1 MEYGRGWAEV
11 RGAAARCVSWPR
23 ILCVGFIEQ
32 VSSRWR
38 AQTWWCSEHDQVR
51 YLHNLVSLSKA
62 AGISWKGV
70 LVIHIIMGRGRP
82 KGVKDSRPIKVNI
95 TQKSK
100 HNNGGNGVTAAAYG
114 ERSTTALTFNE
125 QRERGMLPRAAL
137 HQKNVISNEQLNRH
151 SAEAGQIAPIFSSLY
166 FLFSLS
172 TWSTLA
178 CAFVITHSLR
188 IFAYLS
194 FSLWSWLLEC
204 EVNNVY
210 TQQTRHHAHKDGA
223 VENVV
228 KSSK

>member
-1 MEYGRGWAEV
+1 
-11 RGAAARCVSWPR
+11 
-23 ILCVGFIEQ
+23 
-32 VSSRWR
+32 
-38 AQTWWCSEHDQVR
+38 
-51 YLHNLVSLSKA
+51 
-62 AGISWKGV
+62 
-70 LVIHIIMGRGRP
+70 MGRGRP

-151 SAEAGQIAPIFSSLY
+151 REEAGQIAPIFSSLY

-188 IFAYLS
+188 IFASVS
-194 FSLWSWLLEC
+194 FSL
-204 EVNNVY
+204 
-210 TQQTRHHAHKDGA
+210 
-223 VENVV
+223 
-228 KSSK
+228 